1 MGKVIHVIPIGFNK
15 ERVIES
21 IKVCGYPIHKAYLV
35 LSRDQ
40 PLEIKR
46 KILETAEEVEKTL
59 KALIDIERIY
69 INELDIYGSAIEL
82 LKVIKK
88 EIKEGN
94 DVLINASDAPRTVCI
109 ACYITAQIS
118 NSKMYIAIPKYEDGK
133 EVGIEKIVEIPIPP
147 LKRIGEDKIM
157 IIKTI
162 EKSGGEVE
170 SINKLIE
177 LLEGRLEDQKRYMAQ
192 RARMSYHLKGL
203 EEDGI
208 VVMKREGKNV
218 KIALTEL
225 GKAYAMMFD

>member
-1 MGKVIHVIPIGFNK
+1 MGKVVHVIPIGFRK

-21 IKVCGYPIHKAYLV
+21 IKICGYPIHKAYLV
-35 LSRDQ
+35 LGKDLSPDV
-40 PLEIKR
+40 EK
-46 KILETAEEVEKTL
+46 KILEVAEEVEKTL
-59 KALIDIERIY
+59 KALIDVERIHV
-69 INELDIYGSAIEL
+69 NELDVYGSAIEI

-88 EIKEGN
+88 EMKEDN
-94 DVLINASDAPRTVCI
+94 EVLINASDASRTICI
-109 ACYITAQIS
+109 ACYIAAQIS
-118 NSKMYIAIPKYEDGK
+118 GSKMYIAIPKYEDGK
-133 EVGIEKIVEIPIPP
+133 EVGIERVVEIPIPP

-162 EKSGGEVE
+162 VKSGGEVE

-177 LLEGRLEDQKRYMAQ
+177 LLEGRLEDQKKYMAQ

-225 GKAYAMMFD
+225 GKAYAVMFD